1 LKDRFLTP
9 IVVRNDG
16 KKETSFLIKCKPYL
30 LLLICLC
37 ISSIAI
43 SQPPDTGGDVDV
55 PIDGGLT
62 LLIAAGAGYGA
73 KQLSKKDNK
82 YSK

>member
-1 LKDRFLTP
+1 M
-9 IVVRNDG
+9 
-16 KKETSFLIKCKPYL
+16 
-30 LLLICLC
+30 
-37 ISSIAI
+37 

-73 KQLSKKDNK
+73 KKLNKKKVGKRDL
-82 YSK
+82 